1 MYTHIWKCAFF
12 LLFSSSPL
20 IHFSSFPLL
29 QVATDARWG
38 RGQEAFGED
47 PHLVTALGLAA
58 LEGFQGG
65 SGSTNGSANG
75 SATGRYIPDFQNP
88 AGTKLVMQGKHYAMY
103 VEGGTGR
110 EESNPHTKSVC
121 LCVVCCALCV
131 VCCVMCGM
139 CSTGTV

>member
-1 MYTHIWKCAFF
+1 MYTHIWTCVIFPLF
-12 LLFSSSPL
+12 PLFSSST
-20 IHFSSFPLL
+20 LL

-58 LEGFQGG
+58 LEGFQGE
-65 SGSTNGSANG
+65 SGSTNNSANGSATG

-110 EESNPHTKSVC
+110 EE
-121 LCVVCCALCV
+121 
-131 VCCVMCGM
+131 
-139 CSTGTV
+139 